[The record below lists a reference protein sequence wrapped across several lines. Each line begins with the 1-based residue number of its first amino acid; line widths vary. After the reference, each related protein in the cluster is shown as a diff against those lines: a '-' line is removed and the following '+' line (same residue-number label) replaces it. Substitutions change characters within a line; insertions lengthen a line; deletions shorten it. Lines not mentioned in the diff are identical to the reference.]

1 MSSHLPGHA
10 DACLDFRM
18 EPMDFLRIQA
28 GGMFETSF
36 NHDVRKLIAVRVE
49 AFVIRN
55 AGGSVSNNLV
65 DLLFMDKFMQQSLKE
80 IIVIHHDGEQA
91 NSSRKRLVSK
101 LLTECFRLWGP
112 T

>member
-1 MSSHLPGHA
+1 
-10 DACLDFRM
+10 M

-28 GGMFETSF
+28 GGMFEISF

-65 DLLFMDKFMQQSLKE
+65 DLLFMDIFLQQSLKE
-80 IIVIHHDGEQA
+80 VIVIHHDGEQA
-91 NSSRKRLVSK
+91 NSIRKRRVSK